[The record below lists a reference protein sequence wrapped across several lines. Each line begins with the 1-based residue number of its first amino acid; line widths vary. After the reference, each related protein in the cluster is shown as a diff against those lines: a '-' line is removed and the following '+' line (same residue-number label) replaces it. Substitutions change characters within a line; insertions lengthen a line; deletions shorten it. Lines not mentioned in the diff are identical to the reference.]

1 MFDIKHY
8 ICINKQFNLFYESSM
23 KVFKPCS
30 PTLKIRKVTKMFI
43 YMNKYNYFNIY
54 QFANSQCL
62 HGFVLS
68 F

>member
-1 MFDIKHY
+1 
-8 ICINKQFNLFYESSM
+8 M

-30 PTLKIRKVTKMFI
+30 PSLKIRKVTKMFNI
-43 YMNKYNYFNIY
+43 YINKYNYFNIY